1 MATGGGQ
8 VIVSDECFRHAAE
21 FFRSEELYD
30 QEEDMRFHLIDLKY
44 ANRIKVSA
52 EAMKIRSKFTHE
64 VLSNIIPKLE
74 ICIPACVTPFLK
86 IDKEMFA
93 SEIRSLTIMFL
104 SLGVDLNTANSQE
117 GMLKIQKIMETV

>member
-21 FFRSEELYD
+21 FFRSEELFD
-30 QEEDMRFHLIDLKY
+30 PEDNKKFHLIDLKY
-44 ANRIKVSA
+44 ANRIKISSGVL
-52 EAMKIRSKFTHE
+52 KIHSQLTHE
-64 VLSNIIPKLE
+64 VLSTIIPKLE

-86 IDKEMFA
+86 IDKELFA

-104 SLGVDLNTANSQE
+104 SLGVDLNTAATTE
-117 GMLKIQKIMETV
+117 GMQMIQKIMVTV

>member
-8 VIVSDECFRHAAE
+8 VIVSDEAFRYAAE

-30 QEEDMRFHLIDLKY
+30 QEDDLRFHLIDLKY
-44 ANRIKVSA
+44 ANRIKISS
-52 EAMKIRSKFTHE
+52 EAMKLRSQLTHE
-64 VLSNIIPKLE
+64 VLTTIIPKLE

-86 IDKEMFA
+86 IDKEVFS

-104 SLGVDLNTANSQE
+104 SLGVDLNTASSKE
-117 GMLKIQKIMETV
+117 GMNTI